1 MSISRPLTVERVAV
15 LSGGIGGVKLVEGLS
30 ELLPADALS
39 VICNTGDDLE
49 LWGLHVSPDVDT
61 VLYTLSGLVNREQG
75 WGVDSDTYEALEMIK
90 RYGEPTWFMVGDR
103 DVGTHLMRS
112 KMLRQGRRLTEV
124 TLELAERLGIG
135 ARIIPATDDPVRTFV
150 LTPDGELDFQT
161 YFVRRR
167 FEPPVEEVRF
177 RGADDA
183 LPSPEAVAALLTAN
197 MVLVAPSNPV
207 ASIGPMLA
215 VRGFRQALQQASG
228 LRVAISPLIGGEAV
242 KGPTVQMMEA
252 TNLPATPIGVAQA
265 YEGLIDALV
274 IDRQDIAYKP
284 ELEEFGLSVLATD
297 TLMEGFEGRLRLAA
311 EVLDYCST
319 LARKRA
325 RQSEP
330 ATE

>member
-1 MSISRPLTVERVAV
+1 MDRVTV

-30 ELLPADALS
+30 ELLPGDTLS

-75 WGVDSDTYEALEMIK
+75 WGVDSDSYESLEMLK
-90 RYGEPTWFMVGDR
+90 RYGEPAWFLLGDR
-103 DVGTHLMRS
+103 DIGTHLLRS
-112 KMLRQGRRLTEV
+112 HLLREGRRLTEV
-124 TLELAERLGIG
+124 TLDLAQRLGIG
-135 ARIIPATDDPVRTFV
+135 ARVMPATDDKVRTFV

-167 FEPPVEEVRF
+167 FEPPVEEVRYH
-177 RGADDA
+177 GADDA
-183 LPSPEAVAALLTAN
+183 LPSPEAAAALLSADT
-197 MVLVAPSNPV
+197 VLVAPSNPV

-215 VRGFRQALQQASG
+215 VRGFRQALAQARG
-228 LRVAISPLIGGEAV
+228 LRVAVSPLIGGEAV

-252 TNLPATPIGVAQA
+252 VNFPATPIGVAQA

-274 IDRQDIAYKP
+274 IDRQDVAYKP
-284 ELEEFGLSVLATD
+284 ELEEFGLSVLVTD

-311 EVLDYCST
+311 EVLDYCSA

-325 RQSEP
+325 RRVEP